1 MQRGARELW
10 WAAAGIAA
18 ITALYLVVV
27 NRLQTVPTASSLFG
41 HGIGILG
48 FLLMLATEILYS
60 LRKRSRQ
67 ARWGRTASWLRFH
80 IFTGLVGPYMV
91 LLHTAWKFN
100 QLAGLVM
107 LLTVIVVVSGF
118 IGRYIYTAVPRT
130 TDGVV
135 IERQQLET
143 EIAAAEAELQV
154 WLAQRPAAGQ
164 TLALRLAAL
173 PTAGQ
178 DQLLMVIGR
187 TFIELGY
194 RWQWRRERARHGCH
208 SAPAGRPAGETRRP
222 AAAVA
227 ASGGVAGDGAPAVGH
242 LARRAHPN
250 RHGALHCRLRTHR
263 RGVVLRHSAALEG
276 AYNARTSPRL
286 HLRRWPHRRPGHF
299 AADFGVRPCAGRHP
313 LHPWPTQRPGG
324 RRNPGRH
331 TLSR

>member
-194 RWQWRRERARHGCH
+194 RWQWRRERARMDAIARQQAGQLEKLVARQRQLQRQVASLAMARRLLGIWHGVH
-208 SAPAGRPAGETRRP
+208 IPIGIALFTAAFVHI
-222 AAAVA
+222 AAALYYA
-227 ASGGVAGDGAPAVGH
+227 T
-242 LARRAHPN
+242 L
-250 RHGALHCRLRTHR
+250 LH
-263 RGVVLRHSAALEG
+263 
-276 AYNARTSPRL
+276 
-286 HLRRWPHRRPGHF
+286 
-299 AADFGVRPCAGRHP
+299 
-313 LHPWPTQRPGG
+313 
-324 RRNPGRH
+324 
-331 TLSR
+331 

>member
-10 WAAAGIAA
+10 WAAAAIAA

-27 NRLQTVPTASSLFG
+27 NRLQAVPVASSLFG

-48 FLLMLATEILYS
+48 FLLMLATETLYS

-130 TDGVV
+130 TDGFVV
-135 IERQQLET
+135 ERGQLEA
-143 EIAAAEAELQV
+143 EIAATEMELQV
-154 WLAQRPAAGQ
+154 WLAQRPAASQ
-164 TLALRLAAL
+164 ALTLRPAAL
-173 PTAGQ
+173 PATGQ

-187 TFIELGY
+187 AFIELGY
-194 RWQWRRERARHGCH
+194 RWQWRRELAHMDARARQQTGQLEKLVARKRQLQRQVASLAMARRLLGVWHGVH
-208 SAPAGRPAGETRRP
+208 IPIGMALFTAAFVHI
-222 AAAVA
+222 AAALYYA
-227 ASGGVAGDGAPAVGH
+227 T
-242 LARRAHPN
+242 L
-250 RHGALHCRLRTHR
+250 LH
-263 RGVVLRHSAALEG
+263 
-276 AYNARTSPRL
+276 
-286 HLRRWPHRRPGHF
+286 
-299 AADFGVRPCAGRHP
+299 
-313 LHPWPTQRPGG
+313 
-324 RRNPGRH
+324 
-331 TLSR
+331 